1 MNKVSDGYVYIKTKK
16 GMHGLK
22 QATILAYGNLV
33 KNLQPYRYIPIH
45 YTMGLW
51 KGETKQTTFCLCV
64 DDFGI
69 KYFNKSDVNHLL
81 QSLQKNH
88 IVTVDCSWKN
98 SVVSLSIGNTTMN
111 MLTCQCQV
119 MYKK

>member
-64 DDFGI
+64 DDFEI
-69 KYFNKSDVNHLL
+69 KHFNNSDVNHLL
-81 QSLQKNH
+81 NLSKSDKYMVVLQLLGA
-88 IVTVDCSWKN
+88 SY
-98 SVVSLSIGNTTMN
+98 S
-111 MLTCQCQV
+111 
-119 MYKK
+119 

>member
-1 MNKVSDGYVYIKTKK
+1 MY
-16 GMHGLK
+16 GLK
-22 QATILAYGNLV
+22 QAAILAHKKLV
-33 KNLQPYRYIPIH
+33 KNLHMYEYKHIPH
-45 YTMGLW
+45 TLGLW
-51 KGETKQTTFCLCV
+51 KHNTRPITFCLCV

>member
-1 MNKVSDGYVYIKTKK
+1 MY
-16 GMHGLK
+16 GLK
-22 QATILAYGNLV
+22 IASNLAYDNLV
-33 KNLQPYRYIPIH
+33 NNLQPYQYRTIPHTLGICKH
-45 YTMGLW
+45 D
-51 KGETKQTTFCLCV
+51 TKPTTFCLCV

>member
-1 MNKVSDGYVYIKTKK
+1 MNNFLDGYVYKNSKK
-16 GMHGLK
+16 NYGLK
-22 QATILAYGNLV
+22 QATILAYEHLV
-33 KNLQPYRYIPIH
+33 EKLQPYECRFIYH
-45 YTMGLW
+45 TLGLW
-51 KGETKQTTFCLCV
+51 KHDTKPTTFCLCV

-69 KYFNKSDVNHLL
+69 KYFNKSDVKHLL